1 MTTVTVADQVQRVLK
16 PIQQFVR
23 GWMTGP
29 LADRLAVDLGMRSG
43 SDLWIVGR
51 AGVLGDGDADV
62 AAAGLAFLAPDLV
75 REAWESLPDGLTH
88 RQVADAYAAL
98 CCRWGSTELAKFD
111 EARMTRLDRLGRRIA
126 EAADASIGAVFA
138 GWRAQPQPDDVN
150 GRVALTMHVLRE
162 MRGGA
167 HIIAVNACG
176 ITPLDAVLASPAPAP
191 RSGPP
196 WAEHLGW
203 TGPFN
208 DADSRRE
215 ARAEAE
221 RVTSRIIAP
230 IYASIGDSALDEFAE
245 LVETTR
251 NAIDM

>member
-1 MTTVTVADQVQRVLK
+1 MTTVSVADQVERVLK

-29 LADRLAVDLGMRSG
+29 LTERLAVDLGMQSET
-43 SDLWIVGR
+43 DLWIVGR

-62 AAAGLAFLAPDLV
+62 AAAGLGFLSPERV
-75 REAWESLPDGLTH
+75 RAAWESLPDGLTH

-98 CCRWGSTELAKFD
+98 CCRWGATELAKFD
-111 EARMTRLDRLGRRIA
+111 GARMARLDELGRAIA
-126 EAADASIGAVFA
+126 DAADASIGAVFA

-150 GRVALTMHVLRE
+150 ARVALTVHVLRE
-162 MRGGA
+162 LRGGA

-176 ITPLDAVLASPAPAP
+176 ITPLQAVLASPAPPP
-191 RSGPP
+191 RSGPI

-203 TGPFN
+203 SGPFS
-208 DADSRRE
+208 DAGAARE
-215 ARAEAE
+215 PRVEAE
-221 RVTSRIIAP
+221 RLTSKIIAP
-230 IYASIGDSALDEFAE
+230 IYASIGESALDDFAE
-245 LVETTR
+245 LIESTR

>member
-1 MTTVTVADQVQRVLK
+1 MTTLTVADQVERVLK

-29 LADRLAVDLGMRSG
+29 LTDRLAVDLGMQSG

-51 AGVLGDGDADV
+51 AGVLGDCDSDV
-62 AAAGLAFLAPDLV
+62 AAAGLGFLSPERV
-75 REAWESLPDGLTH
+75 RAAWESLPDGLTH

-98 CCRWGSTELAKFD
+98 CCRWGATELAKFD
-111 EARMTRLDRLGRRIA
+111 PARMARLDELGRGIA
-126 EAADASIGAVFA
+126 DAADTSIGAVFA
-138 GWRAQPQPDDVN
+138 GWRVQPQPDDIN
-150 GRVALTMHVLRE
+150 ARVALTMHVLRE
-162 MRGGA
+162 LRGGA

-176 ITPLDAVLASPAPAP
+176 ITPLEAVLASPAPPP
-191 RSGPP
+191 RSGPA

-203 TGPFN
+203 IGPFG
-208 DADSRRE
+208 DATSARE
-215 ARAEAE
+215 PRAEAE
-221 RVTSRIIAP
+221 RLTSKIVAP
-230 IYASIGDSALDEFAE
+230 IYASIGESALDEFAE